1 MRNLKLLSLTDDDR
15 SITTSNV
22 ENSPSD
28 AENGKKNDFFY
39 ISYLLNFY
47 LDDE

>member
-28 AENGKKNDFFY
+28 AENGRKNDFFLHF
-39 ISYLLNFY
+39 IFIKFLFR
-47 LDDE
+47 